1 MSEKLEQVARAIA
14 KASNDD
20 PDGLTG
26 SLLNENERYW
36 EHYVSLALAAIQEL
50 GEPTAEM
57 LKGGMEVLEASQKM
71 GEPLEAQVGR
81 VWWEMI
87 CIAQPMPERTKED
100 DEHWEKLLAE
110 AKIAAGIAETG
121 TPS

>member
-1 MSEKLEQVARAIA
+1 MTSKLVEMEVIERVSLVLKQMFWREDL
-14 KASNDD
+14 NDD
-20 PDGLTG
+20 DQHRDIK
-26 SLLNENERYW
+26 E
-36 EHYVSLALAAIQEL
+36 AAELVIKEL

-87 CIAQPMPERTKED
+87 CIAQPAPGSTQEDHDRWDKIFAEAVAEVRAERT
-100 DEHWEKLLAE
+100 
-110 AKIAAGIAETG
+110 
-121 TPS
+121 